1 MLVKEVMH
9 PAPVCLAPD
18 TPVADA
24 VQMMVSQQQSCLL
37 VVDDAQ
43 LLGIVTERDL
53 THLLDGVLRNP
64 KGHLPCLRELMTA
77 QPVCVDE
84 SDPCADALA
93 LSRTRSL
100 RHLPVLDAEDK
111 VVGVVTQGNLLEAYA
126 ALMDEQARLK
136 SSLKELQTLSLEDPL
151 LGVGN
156 RRAMEVDL
164 SFTEAEARRHDKTY
178 ALALLDIDFF
188 KRYNDSY
195 GHRAGDVALKAV
207 AQTVKQKVRE
217 SDRVFRYG
225 GEELLVLMPETDT
238 CAAQQC
244 IERVRE
250 AVQALA
256 LENEQT
262 PLGVLTVSGGVC
274 AAPAGN
280 WQAMV
285 EAADQALYAAKRGG
299 RNQVCLA
306 GELSASG
313 R

>member
-1 MLVKEVMH
+1 MLVKEVMNH
-9 PAPVCLAPD
+9 TPLCLTPE
-18 TPVADA
+18 TPVPDA
-24 VQMMVSQQQSCLL
+24 VRMLVTEQQSCLL
-37 VVDDAQ
+37 VVDSGR

-53 THLLDGVLRNP
+53 THLLAALFSTP
-64 KGHLPCLRELMTA
+64 KDAVPGLAELMTA
-77 QPVCVDE
+77 QPVCVGE
-84 SDPCADALA
+84 NDPCEDALT

-100 RHLPVLDAEDK
+100 RHLPVLDDQDR

-126 ALMDEQARLK
+126 ALMDEQARLR

-164 SFTEAEARRHDKTY
+164 SFSEAEARRHDKTY

-195 GHRAGDVALKAV
+195 GHRAGDEALRQV
-207 AQTVKQKVRE
+207 AQTVKQTVRE

-238 CAAQQC
+238 ESAQQC

-250 AVQALA
+250 AVQQLG
-256 LENEQT
+256 LENAQT
-262 PLGVLTVSGGVC
+262 PIGVLTISAGVR
-274 AAPAGN
+274 AAQAGS
-280 WQAMV
+280 WQDMV
-285 EAADQALYAAKRGG
+285 EAADQALYTAKREG
-299 RNQVCLA
+299 RNQVRLA
-306 GELSASG
+306 Q
-313 R
+313 